1 MRRERDER
9 KMTVLNGTGEMIE
22 YHDIVHAPV
31 SFKEVC
37 IVRFDM
43 HDWIQGLLGMIQR
56 VLSSGWHE
64 SLSFCI
70 ISVHSFI
77 PRSSLTVHTIPPF

>member
-1 MRRERDER
+1 MSCNKDG
-9 KMTVLNGTGEMIE
+9 KGINGLNRTDEMIE
-22 YHDIVHAPV
+22 YHDIVHALV

-64 SLSFCI
+64 SLAFCI
-70 ISVHSFI
+70 ITVHSI
-77 PRSSLTVHTIPPF
+77 ISRSSLTVHTIPPF